1 MLSETQ
7 VARIEQRL
15 LEERRSAMR
24 TLRETRRDIGHADAL
39 DIGPAGVPL
48 ELTEQGSEAQK
59 EALNIQTAER
69 HSELLELIDGALL
82 RLREHP
88 DQYDVSAVSGRRI
101 PFERLELVPWTR
113 VLAQETGVR
122 VPVRVVNGAGNGHR
136 NGNGT
141 GGLNGNG
148 NGNGHRSAANATR
161 PEEWKRRRTG

>member
-1 MLSETQ
+1 MLSEAQ

-15 LEERRSAMR
+15 LEERRNAMR
-24 TLRETRRDIGHADAL
+24 TLREARRDIGHADAS

-48 ELTEQGSEAQK
+48 ELAEQGSEAQK
-59 EALNIQTAER
+59 ELFSIQTAER

-88 DQYDVSAVSGRRI
+88 EHYDVSAVSGERI

-113 VLAQETGVR
+113 VLAQETGIR
-122 VPVRVVNGAGNGHR
+122 VPAGTGAGNGDGTRHGNGAR

-141 GGLNGNG
+141 GRIAILPAGRRVG
-148 NGNGHRSAANATR
+148 S
-161 PEEWKRRRTG
+161 ERRRTG